1 MLSIKNEIL
10 PLADAVSMAVRGM
23 RNSMNS
29 WSKSD
34 SCITHK
40 DLITDWSLALSDSY
54 KEDEYALNIGEN
66 DLSLMRNLSNA
77 GSSHR
82 KFMRMIPVYCDITA
96 PLYWWK
102 EMDTYRM
109 GVEKNSCSTMHKIHA
124 KPFTLADFSN
134 DMLTPD
140 SLGALQATI
149 DFLNEQRERYLE
161 TNDKQDWY
169 QLIQLLPSSYNQMR
183 TMMFSYEALHKIYHE
198 RRNHKLNEWHT
209 FCDWIET
216 MPLAKEIICE

>member
-1 MLSIKNEIL
+1 MLKIERVVEPNGSIVEQVI
-10 PLADAVSMAVRGM
+10 RGM
-23 RNSMNS
+23 RNPMNS
-29 WSKSD
+29 WMQSD
-34 SCITHK
+34 SDLVNFYGEK
-40 DLITDWSLALSDSY
+40 DDEPSRVFYVDEYVKYYCGPKDTSLMQSLAH
-54 KEDEYALNIGEN
+54 
-66 DLSLMRNLSNA
+66 A

-82 KFMRMIPVYCDITA
+82 KFMRMIPVYCDVTA

-124 KPFTLADFSN
+124 KPFTLEDFSH

-149 DFLNEQRERYLE
+149 DFLNKQRESYLK
-161 TNDKQDWY
+161 TKDKQDWY

-183 TMMFSYEALHKIYHE
+183 TMMFSYEALSKIWHE
-198 RRNHKLNEWHT
+198 RKDHKLNEWHT

-216 MPLAKEIICE
+216 MPLAKEIICI

>member
-1 MLSIKNEIL
+1 MLKIKRVVEPDASIVQQAIH
-10 PLADAVSMAVRGM
+10 GM
-23 RNSMNS
+23 RNPMNT
-29 WSKSD
+29 WGWSD
-34 SCITHK
+34 SMYIDEYGIKEDDLNRAFYK
-40 DLITDWSLALSDSY
+40 DAEVLYLCGPKDTSLMQSLAH
-54 KEDEYALNIGEN
+54 
-66 DLSLMRNLSNA
+66 A

-82 KFMRMIPVYCDITA
+82 KFMRMIPVYCDVTA

-124 KPFTLADFSN
+124 KPFTLDDFSH

-140 SLGALQATI
+140 SLGALQATV

-161 TNDKQDWY
+161 SKDKRDWY

-209 FCDWIET
+209 FCQWIET
-216 MPLAKEIICE
+216 LPLAQEILCI

>member
-1 MLSIKNEIL
+1 MLKIERVVEPNGSIVEQVI
-10 PLADAVSMAVRGM
+10 RGM
-23 RNSMNS
+23 RNPMNS
-29 WSKSD
+29 WLQSD
-34 SCITHK
+34 SDLVNFYGEK
-40 DLITDWSLALSDSY
+40 DDEPSRVFYVDEYVKYFCGPKDTGLMQSLAH
-54 KEDEYALNIGEN
+54 
-66 DLSLMRNLSNA
+66 A

-82 KFMRMIPVYCDITA
+82 KFMRMIPVYCDVTA

-124 KPFTLADFSN
+124 KPFTLEDFSH

-149 DFLNEQRERYLE
+149 DFLNKQRESYLK
-161 TNDKQDWY
+161 TKDKQDWY
-169 QLIQLLPSSYNQMR
+169 QLIQLLPSSYDQMR

-209 FCDWIET
+209 FCQWIET
-216 MPLAKEIICE
+216 LPLAKEIICT

>member
-1 MLSIKNEIL
+1 MLKIERVVEPHGSIVEI
-10 PLADAVSMAVRGM
+10 AVRGM
-23 RNSMNS
+23 RNPMNS
-29 WSKSD
+29 WLQSD
-34 SCITHK
+34 SDIIGKYEK
-40 DLITDWSLALSDSY
+40 DDEPSRVFYVDEYVSYYCGPKDTSLMQSLAH
-54 KEDEYALNIGEN
+54 
-66 DLSLMRNLSNA
+66 A

-82 KFMRMIPVYCDITA
+82 KFMRMIPVYCDVTA

-124 KPFTLADFSN
+124 KPFTLEDFSH

-149 DFLNEQRERYLE
+149 DFLNKQRESYLK
-161 TNDKQDWY
+161 TKDKQDWY

-183 TMMFSYEALHKIYHE
+183 TMMFSYEALYKIYHE

-216 MPLAKEIICE
+216 MPLAKEIICI

>member
-1 MLSIKNEIL
+1 MLKIERVVRPNGNIVKQVI
-10 PLADAVSMAVRGM
+10 RGM
-23 RNSMNS
+23 RNPMNS
-29 WSKSD
+29 WGRSD
-34 SCITHK
+34 SMSIDKYGVEEDDLNRAFYK
-40 DLITDWSLALSDSY
+40 DDEVLYLCGPEDTSLMQSLAH
-54 KEDEYALNIGEN
+54 
-66 DLSLMRNLSNA
+66 A

-82 KFMRMIPVYCDITA
+82 KFMRMLPVYCDVTA

-124 KPFTLADFSN
+124 KPFTLDDFSH
-134 DMLTPD
+134 DMLSPE
-140 SLGALQATI
+140 SLGALQATV

-161 TNDKQDWY
+161 SKDKRDWY

-183 TMMFSYEALHKIYHE
+183 TMMFSYEALSKIWHE
-198 RRNHKLNEWHT
+198 RKDHKLNEWHT

-216 MPLAKEIICE
+216 MPLAKEIICI

>member
-1 MLSIKNEIL
+1 MLKIERVVEPNGSIVEQVI
-10 PLADAVSMAVRGM
+10 RGM
-23 RNSMNS
+23 RNPMNS
-29 WSKSD
+29 WLQSD
-34 SCITHK
+34 SDLVNFYGEK
-40 DLITDWSLALSDSY
+40 DDEPSRVFYVDEYVKYFCGPKDTSLMQSLAH
-54 KEDEYALNIGEN
+54 
-66 DLSLMRNLSNA
+66 A

-82 KFMRMIPVYCDITA
+82 KFMRMIPVYCDVTA

-124 KPFTLADFSN
+124 KPFTLEDFSH

-149 DFLNEQRERYLE
+149 DFLNKQRESYLK
-161 TNDKQDWY
+161 TKDKQDWY

-183 TMMFSYEALHKIYHE
+183 TMMFSYEALFKIWHE
-198 RRNHKLNEWHT
+198 RKDHKLNEWHT
-209 FCDWIET
+209 FCQWIET
-216 MPLAKEIICE
+216 LPLAQEIICI